1 MEGQP
6 VNPPK
11 HVRPLTK
18 REKTEV
24 DRLIRK
30 GGDARPLRRAQV
42 VRLSAKGR
50 KAREIAELLGFSI
63 PTVHRII
70 DEFTE
75 RGTKGLFDRPR
86 SGRPPKVTAKYV
98 ACLKEAISKSPR
110 EFGYAFSSWTLP
122 RLREHLG
129 RRSGALLHP
138 DYLSR
143 LMARHGIVYRRPRHV
158 MAHLRDQQDY
168 DEKKALLGFLK
179 KTRSTRATPSISSSS
194 TNVRF
199 ISTRS

>member
-1 MEGQP
+1 M
-6 VNPPK
+6 NPPK

-18 REKTEV
+18 KEKAEV

-50 KAREIAELLGFSI
+50 KAREIAEILGFSV

-75 RGTKGLFDRPR
+75 RGTKSLFDRPR
-86 SGRPPKVTAKYV
+86 SGRPRKVTTRYV
-98 ACLKEAISKSPR
+98 ACLKEAVSNSPR
-110 EFGYAFSSWTLP
+110 KFGYAFTSWTLP

-129 RRSGALLHP
+129 RRCNVLLHP

-143 LMARHGIVYRRPRHV
+143 LMARHNIVYRRPRHV
-158 MAHLRDQQDY
+158 MAHLRDEQDY
-168 DEKKALLGFLK
+168 DEKKALLHFLK
-179 KTRSTRATPSISSSS
+179 KTRSKSGTRSISSSS
-194 TNVRF
+194 TNVRL
-199 ISTRS
+199 ISTRT

>member
-1 MEGQP
+1 M
-6 VNPPK
+6 NPPK
-11 HVRPLTK
+11 YVRRLTR
-18 REKTEV
+18 RERTEI

-42 VRLSAKGR
+42 VRLSARGK
-50 KAREIAELLGFSI
+50 KCREIADLLGFSV

-70 DEFTE
+70 DRFGE
-75 RGTKGLFDRPR
+75 RGGNSLFDRPR
-86 SGRPPKVTAKYV
+86 SGRPPKATTEYV
-98 ACLKEAISKSPR
+98 ACLKEAVSNSPR
-110 EFGYAFSSWTLP
+110 KFGYAFTSWTLP

-129 RRSGALLHP
+129 RRCKALLHP

-168 DEKKALLGFLK
+168 DEKKALLDFLK
-179 KTRSTRATPSISSSS
+179 KTRSTHGIPSTSSSS
-194 TNVRF
+194 TSVRL
-199 ISTRS
+199 ISTRP

>member
-1 MEGQP
+1 MEGQS

-18 REKTEV
+18 KEKAEV

-42 VRLSAKGR
+42 VRLSAKR
-50 KAREIAELLGFSI
+50 TKAREIADLLGFSI

-70 DEFTE
+70 DQFTE
-75 RGTKGLFDRPR
+75 RGTKSLFDRPR
-86 SGRPPKVTAKYV
+86 SGRPRKVTTEYV
-98 ACLKEAISKSPR
+98 ACLKEAVSNSPR
-110 EFGYAFSSWTLP
+110 KFDYAFTSWTLP

-129 RRSGALLHP
+129 RRSGVLLHP

-143 LMARHGIVYRRPRHV
+143 LMARHDIVYRRPRHV

-179 KTRSTRATPSISSSS
+179 KTRSKSGTRSISSSS

-199 ISTRS
+199 ISTRP

>member
-1 MEGQP
+1 MEGQS

-18 REKTEV
+18 KEKTEV

-42 VRLSAKGR
+42 VRLSAKDR
-50 KAREIAELLGFSI
+50 KAREIADLLGFSI

-70 DEFTE
+70 DQFAE
-75 RGTKGLFDRPR
+75 RGTESLWDRPR
-86 SGRPPKVTAKYV
+86 SGRPRKVTTQYV
-98 ACLKEAISKSPR
+98 ACLKKAVSNSPR
-110 EFGYAFSSWTLP
+110 KFGYAFTSWTLP

-129 RRSGALLHP
+129 RRSGVLLHP

-143 LMARHGIVYRRPRHV
+143 LMARHNIVYRRPRHV

-179 KTRSTRATPSISSSS
+179 KTRSKSGTRSISSSS
-194 TNVRF
+194 TNVRL
-199 ISTRS
+199 ISTRT